1 MSCPLCQKR
10 KGKRACPGKG
20 ELVCAHCCGTKRL
33 VLVAC
38 PGDCAY
44 LTGAHAPAWEGRET
58 EKRRDGRRLAPY
70 VEGLSAGATQVFA
83 ITLAAL
89 AAIRK
94 GRPETTDATLAEA
107 LSALRKTV
115 ETRLRGILYEH
126 PPQDLRAMDLLQNL
140 RSLFEPK
147 DEAGRDLSPADE
159 DLLAALTALES
170 CVREVRSEGLQP
182 TAFLDI
188 AVRLVG
194 QPPAHRTE
202 PPPRLIVE
210 PY

>member
-38 PGDCAY
+38 PPDCTY
-44 LTGAHAPAWEGRET
+44 LTGAHAAAWEGRET

-70 VEGLSAGATQVFA
+70 LEGLSAGATRVFVIA
-83 ITLAAL
+83 LAGLAVIRKQRPEATDATLLAAL
-89 AAIRK
+89 A
-94 GRPETTDATLAEA
+94 
-107 LSALRKTV
+107 ALRKTV
-115 ETRLRGILYEH
+115 ETRIRGILYEH
-126 PPQDLRAMDLLQNL
+126 PPEDLQAMDLLQDL
-140 RSLFEPK
+140 RSLFEPQ
-147 DEAGRDLSPADE
+147 DEDGRAASPADE

-170 CVREVRSEGLQP
+170 CLEEVRSEGLQP

-188 AVRLVG
+188 AVRLMG
-194 QPPAHRTE
+194 QPPTHKTG
-202 PPPRLIVE
+202 PSHRLIV
-210 PY
+210 